1 MLKKL
6 RDIIAR
12 IFRDNEFDTLS
23 AALKIAALRSN

>member
-6 RDIIAR
+6 RKIVAYL
-12 IFRDNEFDTLS
+12 FHDNEFDTLS